1 MLVFFFSYKNNFLIK
16 EINLSSSNGSFAGIT
31 VHKKNLIH
39 EKINSYH
46 RKEIHVARTTFIVC
60 VERDLELMIYE
71 CEKHLTVT
79 QMVENRA

>member
-1 MLVFFFSYKNNFLIK
+1 M
-16 EINLSSSNGSFAGIT
+16 SSSNGSFAGIT

-46 RKEIHVARTTFIVC
+46 RKKILAARTKFIVS
-60 VERDLELMIYE
+60 VERDLELLIYE

-79 QMVENRA
+79 QMVNIEHKKRLK